1 MLFVFFISSCTGPQS
16 TAPAPPSPPTDAA
29 ADQSEEITRQSRILS
44 RLTDEILLALATY
57 NYPRL
62 EGLINAKELQLSGA
76 EAAVRLMGP
85 RALTMILGP
94 WDAQEIA
101 VSLDDNLRQATAAV
115 EVSYRLSLNR
125 ELQTALFTFN
135 FHRSNMQ
142 DAWQMVIK

>member
-1 MLFVFFISSCTGPQS
+1 
-16 TAPAPPSPPTDAA
+16 
-29 ADQSEEITRQSRILS
+29 
-44 RLTDEILLALATY
+44 
-57 NYPRL
+57 
-62 EGLINAKELQLSGA
+62 LINAKELQLSGA
-76 EAAVRLMGP
+76 EAAVRLIGP
-85 RALTMILGP
+85 RASTMILEH

-142 DAWQMVIK
+142 DAWQLVVK